1 MNDIANFLNESE
13 VNAGMVI
20 FFMLFS
26 LGVALFQTVF
36 FSSLYN
42 LKFPNWLFFVL
53 NPSLIG
59 ISYLIH
65 PKYALAVFLFLVLS
79 FFFFALIGCVIA
91 IFRESR
97 DAKKKRDNF
106 NRIHNIPKTPLMV
119 KLGLIALVIGGFTA
133 FQWAGENGHLPLLFI
148 IIPVLIIVKRIFFP
162 SSKRKFLKLQE
173 VLPTSKMNG
182 IAMGIVEVQGDLE
195 EIEPLISPY
204 FKKPC
209 IGYFYR
215 IEEES
220 RPDKEGRTTYSTIH
234 SEMKVGVFK
243 IKDETGAVTVNGE
256 GLEFHF
262 DRVDK
267 QRGGKVRY
275 SETYLLT
282 NDNMLL
288 IGYADS
294 DNGETIIRKGDDNTI
309 FGVAIPDKITFRN
322 QYMPLLNSFLMTLF
336 FITLILIYIILN

>member
-1 MNDIANFLNESE
+1 MNDIVNFFNEFEANGGQVLLW
-13 VNAGMVI
+13 MV
-20 FFMLFS
+20 FS
-26 LGVALFQTVF
+26 LGIALFQTLLY
-36 FSSLYN
+36 SSLFE
-42 LKFPNWLFFVL
+42 LKFLNWLFFVL
-53 NPSLIG
+53 NPFLIG
-59 ISYLIH
+59 ISYLVN
-65 PKYALAVFLFLVLS
+65 PKLAFPVFLFLVLS
-79 FFFFALIGCVIA
+79 TFLFAIIGA
-91 IFRESR
+91 IFSIIKESR
-97 DAKKKRDNF
+97 AAKKNRDNF

-119 KLGLIALVIGGFTA
+119 KLGLIVLVIGGFTA

-148 IIPVLIIVKRIFFP
+148 IIPVLIIIKRIFFP
-162 SSKRKFLKLQE
+162 SNKRKFLKLQE

-243 IKDETGAVTVNGE
+243 MKDETGTVTVNGE

-267 QRGGKVRY
+267 QRGGKTRY

-294 DNGETIIRKGDDNTI
+294 DNGETIIRKGDDNTV
-309 FGVAIPDKITFRN
+309 FGVAIPDKISFRN

>member
-1 MNDIANFLNESE
+1 MNDITNFLNESE
-13 VNAGMVI
+13 VNGGMVI
-20 FFMLFS
+20 FLMLFS
-26 LGVALFQTVF
+26 LGIALFQTVF
-36 FSSLYN
+36 FSFLYN
-42 LKFPNWLFFVL
+42 IKFPNWLFFVL

-59 ISYLIH
+59 ISYLIN
-65 PKYALAVFLFLVLS
+65 PKYAFPVFLFIVLS
-79 FFFFALIGCVIA
+79 FFFFALVGAIIA
-91 IFRESR
+91 IFRDSKEAR
-97 DAKKKRDNF
+97 KKREAF
-106 NRIHNIPKTPLMV
+106 NRKHNIPKTSRIAQ
-119 KLGLIALVIGGFTA
+119 LGLIVLIFGGFAA

-148 IIPVLIIVKRIFFP
+148 IIPVLIIIKRIFFP

-173 VLPTSKMNG
+173 VLPTSKMNS

-220 RPDKEGRTTYSTIH
+220 RPDKDGRTTYSTIH

-262 DRVDK
+262 DRIDK
-267 QRGGKVRY
+267 QRGGKTRY

-294 DNGETIIRKGDDNTI
+294 DNGETIIRKGDDNAI
-309 FGVAIPDKITFRN
+309 FGVAIPDIITFRN

-336 FITLILIYIILN
+336 FITIILIYIILN